1 MTALSQPSNSFMGR
15 MNYAVRC
22 ACEYSGLVGLTL
34 LVFLLIGL
42 AMLTWLPLET
52 EKNTHQLRGKIEH
65 LSEQLLKEKSASQ
78 EVGQPVL
85 TPMESFYSGFR
96 YTHDVPEVMKQMLE
110 LSKKNN
116 VQIESAD
123 FKVVKDVDSR
133 LLRYQMQI
141 PVKSN
146 YQNFRVFLNQLMKDV
161 PYLALNETSFKRDTS
176 KDDQLE
182 IRLIVDL
189 YFLAD

>member
-1 MTALSQPSNSFMGR
+1 MTALPELSDSFMGR
-15 MNYAVRC
+15 MNYTVRC
-22 ACEYSGLVGLTL
+22 AYEYSGLVGFALS
-34 LVFLLIGL
+34 VFLLIGL
-42 AMLTWLPLET
+42 VLLTWLPLET
-52 EKNTHQLRGKIEH
+52 EKNTHRMKEKIEH

-78 EVGQPVL
+78 EVDQPVL

-96 YTHDVPEVMKQMLE
+96 HTHDVPEVMKQMLD

-116 VQIESAD
+116 VQIDSAD

-146 YQNFRVFLNQLMKDV
+146 YQNFRVFLNQLMKEV
-161 PYLALNETSFKRDTS
+161 PYLALKETSFKRDTS
-176 KDDQLE
+176 KDEQLE
-182 IRLIVDL
+182 IRLMVDL